1 MAEPSREP
9 IQVAVVVDAR
19 PADVWPVVSDIARM
33 GEWSPECRKVVIWSR
48 RGLRVGS
55 WFTGFNR
62 RRWVVWPT
70 SSKVVVHEAERS
82 IAWQTWESGARW
94 IYELEPV
101 GEQTRLV
108 ERRELPAGMT
118 WIARVFAGT
127 ALGGIESHND
137 ELRDGMLTT
146 LQRIKAEAEAASA
159 HRSCPTC
166 DI

>member
-1 MAEPSREP
+1 MADPSDAP
-9 IQVAVVVDAR
+9 IEVEVTVDA
-19 PADVWPVVSDIARM
+19 PAGRVWRVVSDIARM

-48 RGLRVGS
+48 RGVRAGS

-70 SSKVVVHEAERS
+70 SSKVVVYETERS

-108 ERRELPAGMT
+108 ERRELPDGMT
-118 WIARVFAGT
+118 RIARFFARA
-127 ALGGIESHND
+127 ALGGVESHND
-137 ELRDGMLTT
+137 ELRAGLLTT
-146 LQRIKAEAEAASA
+146 LQRIKAEAE
-159 HRSCPTC
+159 RQ
-166 DI
+166 